1 MPGSSPGGALE
12 RRPVRGV
19 MGEVSKSG
27 VEALPAPSPEDLI
40 STPTNREPIRAPL
53 GESPPAIVGARYF
66 F

>member
-1 MPGSSPGGALE
+1 
-12 RRPVRGV
+12 

>member
-1 MPGSSPGGALE
+1 MPTDHEEEQTAA
-12 RRPVRGV
+12 
-19 MGEVSKSG
+19 
-27 VEALPAPSPEDLI
+27 EALPAPSPEDLI